1 MREQLEQ
8 WNQSRLE
15 EMTGTT
21 EIIWVAMIEE
31 IGEVDLTG
39 VEVSTSMTLVPTR
52 IDGKVV
58 EMTIDQE
65 IPLLFVTDTEVG

>member
-1 MREQLEQ
+1 
-8 WNQSRLE
+8 
-15 EMTGTT
+15 MTGTT